1 MDGPELI
8 ELSLKFYDGVNIM
21 NEFWITHSYLSSAA
35 GGSHTKGQGGQFVHA
50 LWFCQHVFFC
60 GRHLR
65 LSVRVI
71 KAMLFCDAK

>member
-50 LWFCQHVFFC
+50 LWFCQHVFFAGDIC
-60 GRHLR
+60 GYRFALE
-65 LSVRVI
+65 
-71 KAMLFCDAK
+71 KACFFLGP